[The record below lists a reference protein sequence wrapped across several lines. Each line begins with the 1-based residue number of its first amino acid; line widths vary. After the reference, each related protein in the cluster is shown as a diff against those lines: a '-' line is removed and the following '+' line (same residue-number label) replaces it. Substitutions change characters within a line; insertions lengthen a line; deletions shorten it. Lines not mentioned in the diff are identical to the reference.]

1 MEFILPFALAAADGG
16 LLRLMASL
24 STRCIFR
31 SLSLKSLGIPLQK
44 QRGLNSVSVGAK
56 RVPLAYSTLAGQW
69 KAELLWKI
77 TSQAF
82 LC

>member
-31 SLSLKSLGIPLQK
+31 SLSLKSLGIPLQM
-44 QRGLNSVSVGAK
+44 QRD
-56 RVPLAYSTLAGQW
+56 
-69 KAELLWKI
+69 
-77 TSQAF
+77 TSRDS
-82 LC
+82 